1 MKSLKPSNFCSFEK
15 TKKVVTVKNEKFEK
29 EDTEKV
35 MIELEFDDSMYKF
48 HNDYFSKFERDG
60 KIYYKV

>member
-1 MKSLKPSNFCSFEK
+1 MILILIYCIKKS
-15 TKKVVTVKNEKFEK
+15 KKSKKAVKVKNEELEK
-29 EDTEKV
+29 DGTEKV